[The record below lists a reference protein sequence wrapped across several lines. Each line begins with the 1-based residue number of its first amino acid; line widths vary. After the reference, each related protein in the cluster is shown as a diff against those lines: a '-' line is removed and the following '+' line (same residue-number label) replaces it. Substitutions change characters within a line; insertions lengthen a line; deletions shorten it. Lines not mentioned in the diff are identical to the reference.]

1 MDGEWTEGDRAG
13 QRRDGA
19 IDLPQLFRAVARRK
33 WWIIVPTC
41 VAFALAL
48 AIVIVLPPRYTGV
61 AKVLLENQ
69 ESYYTRPDKAVAEQ
83 VPNLDPEAVQSEAET
98 ITSPDLARKAIAK
111 LDLANRPEFN
121 QAASTNPLSI
131 ALSMMG
137 LSGSASVQSGEA
149 RIVDAFLSRLT
160 AFPVSK
166 TRVLQIEFV
175 SQDSELAARGANV
188 VAQLFLESEESA
200 KKDAAKAASAWL
212 ASKIDELRG
221 KVAETDSKVENY
233 RAQSGLLAGGN
244 NMTIPAQQLADL
256 NTQLAAARSAQ
267 SGALAKAQLL
277 RSMLR
282 DGRISDVP
290 DLAKDESLRR
300 YAEERVTMKAQ
311 IASEGRTLL
320 PGHPHMKELA
330 AQLAGLDS
338 EIRLAVDKAARG
350 LENDAR
356 LAAAQVDSLNNT
368 LAAQSKTVASGN
380 VDEVELRALDLEAHS
395 ARDQLESYVQKYRE
409 AIARDADNASPAD
422 ARVISVAS
430 PPGSPTFPKKT
441 ETLALGTLAG
451 FLISAGIVVSH
462 ALLSGDPGPARIEAE
477 PVATRR
483 REDREDEDAAP
494 RVPEAEAAGV
504 AAEAALVVTDG
515 EFASVEELAEQ
526 LASIAT
532 PGVALLT
539 LIAAEGSGK
548 SLSSALAVARNLSG
562 RGLTI
567 LVDLGETQDWFADAL
582 YRDAEVD
589 RGPLGMA
596 ELMAG
601 HASFAE
607 VLHRDLSS
615 NLDVIPAGP
624 GVVSDHGLDEVLDA
638 LAACYDFVMIHASDW
653 RRDGALAAMDHV
665 RKVVVVGPASRLG
678 AALLHAREAMGGAQ
692 DDVLGFVVASDRE
705 SVERAA

>member
-1 MDGEWTEGDRAG
+1 MDGEWTEGDRADL
-13 QRRDGA
+13 RRDGA
-19 IDLPQLFRAVARRK
+19 IDLPQLFRAIMRRK

-41 VAFALAL
+41 AAFALAL
-48 AIVIVLPPRYTGV
+48 AFVIVTPPRYTGV

-69 ESYYTRPDKAVAEQ
+69 ESYYTRPDKAGAEQ
-83 VPNLDPEAVQSEAET
+83 VPTLDPEAVQSEAET

-121 QAASTNPLSI
+121 QSASTNPLSI
-131 ALSMMG
+131 ALSMLG
-137 LSGSASVQSGEA
+137 LTGSGSAQSGEG

-160 AFPVSK
+160 AFPVLK

-175 SQDSELAARGANV
+175 SQDPELAARGANV
-188 VAQLFLESEESA
+188 VAQLFLEAQESA
-200 KKDAAKAASAWL
+200 KKDEAKAASAWL

-221 KVAETDSKVENY
+221 KVAETDSKVETY

-244 NMTIPAQQLADL
+244 NMTVPGQQLADL

-267 SGALAKAQLL
+267 SAALAKAQLL

-282 DGRISDVP
+282 DGRLSDVP
-290 DLAKDESLRR
+290 ELAKDESLRR
-300 YAEERVTMKAQ
+300 YAEQRVTLKAQ
-311 IASEGRTLL
+311 IAEEGRTLL
-320 PGHPHMKELA
+320 PGHPRMKELA

-356 LAAAQVDSLNNT
+356 LAAAQVDSLTNT

-430 PPGSPTFPKKT
+430 PPRSPTFPKKT

-451 FLISAGIVVSH
+451 FLLSAGIVVSH
-462 ALLSGDPGPARIEAE
+462 ALLSGPSDAVRVEAA
-477 PVATRR
+477 PVAARR
-483 REDREDEDAAP
+483 REDEDAEE
-494 RVPEAEAAGV
+494 RVAETEAAGAAADTAVDV
-504 AAEAALVVTDG
+504 AGG
-515 EFASVEELAEQ
+515 EFASIEELAEY
-526 LASIAT
+526 LASLAA
-532 PGVALLT
+532 PGAALLT
-539 LIAAEGSGK
+539 LIAAEGSGR
-548 SLSSALAVARNLSG
+548 SLSTALAAARNLSG
-562 RGLTI
+562 RGRAI

-582 YRDAEVD
+582 HRDAEVD

-601 HASFAE
+601 QASFAE

-615 NLDVIPAGP
+615 SLDVIPAGP
-624 GVVSDHGLDEVLDA
+624 GVVSDEGLDEVLDA
-638 LAACYDFVMIHASDW
+638 LAACYDFVVIHASDW

-665 RKVVVVGPASRLG
+665 RKVVVVGPASRLD
-678 AALLHAREAMGGAQ
+678 AALLHAREAMGGAP
-692 DDVLGFVVASDRE
+692 DNVLGFVVPSDR
-705 SVERAA
+705 SAVERAA

>member
-33 WWIIVPTC
+33 WWIIVTTC

-244 NMTIPAQQLADL
+244 NMTLPAARRFEYPIGGGPFGPIGRVGQGAAFALDAAGRADL
-256 NTQLAAARSAQ
+256 RRAGSGQGRIFAALRRRARHHEGADRLGGSHAAARPSPYEGIG
-267 SGALAKAQLL
+267 GAT
-277 RSMLR
+277 
-282 DGRISDVP
+282 GR
-290 DLAKDESLRR
+290 
-300 YAEERVTMKAQ
+300 
-311 IASEGRTLL
+311 
-320 PGHPHMKELA
+320 
-330 AQLAGLDS
+330 
-338 EIRLAVDKAARG
+338 
-350 LENDAR
+350 
-356 LAAAQVDSLNNT
+356 
-368 LAAQSKTVASGN
+368 
-380 VDEVELRALDLEAHS
+380 
-395 ARDQLESYVQKYRE
+395 
-409 AIARDADNASPAD
+409 
-422 ARVISVAS
+422 
-430 PPGSPTFPKKT
+430 
-441 ETLALGTLAG
+441 
-451 FLISAGIVVSH
+451 
-462 ALLSGDPGPARIEAE
+462 
-477 PVATRR
+477 
-483 REDREDEDAAP
+483 P
-494 RVPEAEAAGV
+494 R
-504 AAEAALVVTDG
+504 
-515 EFASVEELAEQ
+515 Q
-526 LASIAT
+526 RNT
-532 PGVALLT
+532 PG
-539 LIAAEGSGK
+539 
-548 SLSSALAVARNLSG
+548 
-562 RGLTI
+562 
-567 LVDLGETQDWFADAL
+567 
-582 YRDAEVD
+582 
-589 RGPLGMA
+589 
-596 ELMAG
+596 
-601 HASFAE
+601 
-607 VLHRDLSS
+607 
-615 NLDVIPAGP
+615 
-624 GVVSDHGLDEVLDA
+624 
-638 LAACYDFVMIHASDW
+638 
-653 RRDGALAAMDHV
+653 RRQ
-665 RKVVVVGPASRLG
+665 
-678 AALLHAREAMGGAQ
+678 GGAWA
-692 DDVLGFVVASDRE
+692 GE
-705 SVERAA
+705 